1 MTVPVADYKTVAAKK
16 RAERNTHLIQKW
28 LTPESELPTSKDV
41 LKFPIESGYLTP
53 QEILITQS
61 NAFEIS
67 AKIKTKQW
75 TALQVTEAFCHRSQ
89 IAHQLTNCLSE
100 IFYNEAL
107 EHAKSLDEYYAKTG
121 NLVGPFHG
129 IPISLKDNINLKGK
143 ASTIGFVD
151 WCFKPEGGM
160 PYESAIAELLREQG
174 AVFYVKTNVP
184 TAMMMP
190 ETKNHVYGTTT
201 NPYNRLLS
209 AGGSSGG
216 AAAHA
221 ALKGG
226 VIDIGSDIGGS
237 IRIPGSFNGV
247 YCLRPTFGRY
257 PTYGTRSGLPGL
269 ESANSVNGPL
279 CASLQSMEF
288 YLKNLANADP
298 STKDPKVS
306 YRPWRDIKL
315 PEKLSFAVLLDDG
328 FVKPTPPITRGVKK
342 VAELLENAGHEV
354 IEWIPGREHARL
366 PQLNN
371 KFFVADGGKHVLE
384 VTEATGEPLFPYMKD
399 YGCSKELG
407 VSELWDLQTEQ
418 TALAKSFLDKW
429 MSTQNQTK
437 SGKPIDAI
445 IAPASPFAGSPLDK
459 FGMYVG
465 YTSVFSTLDYSV
477 GVMPVTRASKEL
489 DLVEEGYLPKND
501 IDEYIWKNYDPAETD
516 GGAVSVQVAC
526 RRSED
531 EKVVELLKV
540 ISKLVDYKA

>member
-1 MTVPVADYKTVAAKK
+1 M
-16 RAERNTHLIQKW
+16 
-28 LTPESELPTSKDV
+28 
-41 LKFPIESGYLTP
+41 
-53 QEILITQS
+53 
-61 NAFEIS
+61 
-67 AKIKTKQW
+67 
-75 TALQVTEAFCHRSQ
+75 
-89 IAHQLTNCLSE
+89 
-100 IFYNEAL
+100 
-107 EHAKSLDEYYAKTG
+107 
-121 NLVGPFHG
+121 
-129 IPISLKDNINLKGK
+129 
-143 ASTIGFVD
+143 
-151 WCFKPEGGM
+151 
-160 PYESAIAELLREQG
+160 
-174 AVFYVKTNVP
+174 
-184 TAMMMP
+184 
-190 ETKNHVYGTTT
+190 
-201 NPYNRLLS
+201 
-209 AGGSSGG
+209 
-216 AAAHA
+216 
-221 ALKGG
+221 
-226 VIDIGSDIGGS
+226 
-237 IRIPGSFNGV
+237 

-407 VSELWDLQTEQ
+407 VSELWDLQTER